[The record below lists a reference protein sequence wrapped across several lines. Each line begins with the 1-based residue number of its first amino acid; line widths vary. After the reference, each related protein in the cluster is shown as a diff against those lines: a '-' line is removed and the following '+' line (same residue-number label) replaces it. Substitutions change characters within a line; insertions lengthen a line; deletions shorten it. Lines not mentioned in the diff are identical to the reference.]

1 MLNEPK
7 ISPHKQAIKE
17 SLANV
22 LKIKTNHI
30 SIKSTTT
37 NGLTFLDMSTG
48 WGAQTIL
55 TLGDDS

>member
-1 MLNEPK
+1 MFY
-7 ISPHKQAIKE
+7 
-17 SLANV
+17 
-22 LKIKTNHI
+22 I